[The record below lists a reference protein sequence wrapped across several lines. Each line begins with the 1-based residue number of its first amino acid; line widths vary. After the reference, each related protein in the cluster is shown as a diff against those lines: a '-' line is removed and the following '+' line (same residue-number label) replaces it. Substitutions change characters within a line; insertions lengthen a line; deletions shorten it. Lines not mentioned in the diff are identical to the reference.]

1 MRVGHLSYQHLHG
14 GSLMLLSHLAPWED
28 PNGGRWPLFIQAPSL
43 NIPIG
48 PVDSESVS
56 LSSSQL
62 SLLTHWRIFSNKPDY
77 VPSHA

>member
-1 MRVGHLSYQHLHG
+1 MEGGGHFSYKL
-14 GSLMLLSHLAPWED
+14 
-28 PNGGRWPLFIQAPSL
+28 PSL